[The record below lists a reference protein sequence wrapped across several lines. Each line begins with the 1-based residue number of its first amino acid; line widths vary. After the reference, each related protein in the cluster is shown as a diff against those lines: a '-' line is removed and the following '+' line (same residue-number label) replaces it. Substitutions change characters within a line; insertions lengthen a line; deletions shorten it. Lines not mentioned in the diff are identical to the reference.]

1 MSTPDTGTEPSEDL
15 DSDDLDTVAGGKG
28 QAAED
33 GGYLKKNPPH
43 EL

>member
-1 MSTPDTGTEPSEDL
+1 MSTPDTSTEPEDL
-15 DSDDLDTVAGGKG
+15 DTDDLDTVAGGKG
-28 QAAED
+28 QAVED